1 MVDIAHSLFS
11 LPGVSTLLLLAFFL
25 VSLPTGIRTKSV
37 INFFFFLFST
47 TGFPST
53 KSPVCIICVLLI
65 VSFDSS
71 TVESGY

>member
-1 MVDIAHSLFS
+1 
-11 LPGVSTLLLLAFFL
+11 
-25 VSLPTGIRTKSV
+25 V